1 MNRPV
6 TKSHLEENLEAFFH
20 KRVRL
25 LGGHTSKLLPLVESG
40 IPDRLVLFPGGGLY
54 LVELKADDGALRP
67 DQISWHSMAAGIGVQ
82 VVTLTGKDEVV
93 EWLRTTSEINAK
105 AVKAAERRMAAA
117 RRRAA
122 AKLEKDLL

>member
-1 MNRPV
+1 
-6 TKSHLEENLEAFFH
+6 
-20 KRVRL
+20 
-25 LGGHTSKLLPLVESG
+25 
-40 IPDRLVLFPGGGLY
+40 
-54 LVELKADDGALRP
+54 
-67 DQISWHSMAAGIGVQ
+67 MAAGIGVQ